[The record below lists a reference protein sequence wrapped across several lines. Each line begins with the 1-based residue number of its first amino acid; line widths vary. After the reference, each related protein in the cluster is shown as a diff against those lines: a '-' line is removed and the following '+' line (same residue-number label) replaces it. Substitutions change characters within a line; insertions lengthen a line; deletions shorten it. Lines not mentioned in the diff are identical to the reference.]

1 MDYSKDEISA
11 YDVLAKKMGKK
22 QANTFI
28 SVMARDHQFVNA
40 IRSVVGQEIY
50 KDALNQAESLFYSIL
65 YEKSEKLESDKAELR
80 AYLRILDRWNAI
92 MDNFFEKTD
101 HAKKLTN
108 KKGF

>member
-1 MDYSKDEISA
+1 
-11 YDVLAKKMGKK
+11 MGKK

-50 KDALNQAESLFYSIL
+50 KDALTQAETLFYNIL
-65 YEKSEKLESDKAELR
+65 YERSEKPESDKAELR
-80 AYLRILDRWNAI
+80 AYLRIIGRWNEI

-101 HAKKLTN
+101 AAKKITN